1 MLVSGLHSEG
11 VDILTAL
18 FTCQRLIWTSV
29 YDGGINGWQQPLVA
43 MRWCL
48 ESLFSTLHNRGVN
61 IVDVERIDQ
70 RILFLVR
77 LSLAAFTSFPS
88 R

>member
-48 ESLFSTLHNRGVN
+48 ESLFSTLHK
-61 IVDVERIDQ
+61 RIDQ

>member
-1 MLVSGLHSEG
+1 MHVEG
-11 VDILTAL
+11 VDVITAL

-29 YDGGINGWQQPLVA
+29 YDGGISGWQQPLVA

-48 ESLFSTLHNRGVN
+48 ESLFSTLHNRAVN
-61 IVDVERIDQ
+61 IVDVRGLDQ

-77 LSLAAFTSFPS
+77 PS
-88 R
+88 PQLVLH